1 MSEPKIFDAEEIAQ
15 SAARGAW
22 LLTYADLITLI
33 LVFFV
38 LLFALSKMEMGYVT
52 DTLKSFEITIG
63 TETPKTSLFDI
74 IKKGSLGERKM
85 LDQLIGMREANVFKE
100 INSFISRRNLDENV
114 EAEFREGKIFLRV
127 EGKVLFDSG
136 SADLIPEAAH
146 ILSDIVEIVKNNPQ
160 YDIDILGHTDNR
172 PISTQRFA
180 CNWELSAIRA
190 ITVLRYL
197 IEEMVPEDRLTA
209 TGFADLR
216 PVASNNTPEGRS
228 KNRRVEF
235 VLKEKA

>member
-1 MSEPKIFDAEEIAQ
+1 MSEPNISDAEEIAQ

-22 LLTYADLITLI
+22 LLTYADLVTLI

-38 LLFALSKMEMGYVT
+38 LLFALSKMEVGYIT
-52 DTLKSFEITIG
+52 DTPKSLEITIG

-74 IKKGSLGERKM
+74 IKKGSLEERKM
-85 LDQLIGMREANVFKE
+85 PDQLTDMREVNVFKE
-100 INSFISRRNLDENV
+100 ITSFISRRDLNENV
-114 EAEFREGKIFLRV
+114 EAEFREGKIFLRI

-160 YDIDILGHTDNR
+160 YDVDIQGHTDNR

-190 ITVLRYL
+190 TTVLRYL
-197 IEEMVPEDRLTA
+197 IEEMVSEDRLTA
-209 TGFADLR
+209 AGFADLM
-216 PVASNNTPEGRS
+216 PVASNDTPEGRR

-235 VLKEKA
+235 VLKE